1 MRYRGINSRRLL
13 TSAILTSV
21 LGASMG
27 AAAQPPIPDNIGGGL
42 RQLVE
47 AQGNA
52 AAAPSELSAAA
63 VLEPRVL
70 RDAQSRVLVNVWL
83 DGRRP
88 LAAVHQSLAGLGA
101 NVSAELAAYRKGVI
115 AAYVPVER
123 ASDAARLSGVRS
135 VTLQHRPQLLLRLQS
150 RCGLGNEPATV
161 AQPRMT

>member
-13 TSAILTSV
+13 ISAILASA

-27 AAAQPPIPDNIGGGL
+27 AAAQLPIPDNIGGGL

-52 AAAPSELSAAA
+52 AAAPSALSAAA

-88 LAAVHQSLAGLGA
+88 LAAVHQSLAGPVDVDHSAASNGA
-101 NVSAELAAYRKGVI
+101 KCLSRAWHPSAR
-115 AAYVPVER
+115 
-123 ASDAARLSGVRS
+123 SSG
-135 VTLQHRPQLLLRLQS
+135 HDKH
-150 RCGLGNEPATV
+150 
-161 AQPRMT
+161 